1 MNSGKTCF
9 FLGEEEVDLRK
20 RDIFQY
26 CLAQEM
32 EKQLLSGKNLFL
44 VGDVTGFAA
53 MVLLT
58 SFFFR
63 RFYPQL
69 IIKAVWPYRG
79 YLPPDVDD
87 ATLRYCIE
95 QVNQMQYAAEEYG
108 SGCVAKRNCYLLE
121 SNSYGIVYSPLSH
134 GPVAQT
140 LANACCRGVPACNL
154 AKWLD

>member
-1 MNSGKTCF
+1 MPGAGDGKTVVV
-9 FLGEEEVDLRK
+9 GEEFVFGGRCNRLCR
-20 RDIFQY
+20 Y
-26 CLAQEM
+26 
-32 EKQLLSGKNLFL
+32 
-44 VGDVTGFAA
+44 GFAYF
-53 MVLLT
+53 L
-58 SFFFR
+58 FFR